1 MAEEKVLK
9 DERSYGLM
17 FGDWASFSVVVLLVA
32 ELRLEL
38 RFPFLES
45 LMLRASW
52 LRYSIQG
59 PEFKCVLV
67 KHIIQKQEKE
77 RDFFLKNPRRIK
89 RNADVHILVSCVLL
103 LLCILLL
110 LC

>member
-77 RDFFLKNPRRIK
+77 RDF
-89 RNADVHILVSCVLL
+89 
-103 LLCILLL
+103 
-110 LC
+110 